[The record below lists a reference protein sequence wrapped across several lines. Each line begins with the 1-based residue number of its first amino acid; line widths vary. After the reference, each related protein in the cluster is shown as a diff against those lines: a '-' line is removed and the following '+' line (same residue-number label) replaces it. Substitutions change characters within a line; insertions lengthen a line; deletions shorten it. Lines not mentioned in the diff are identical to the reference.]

1 MNGPLLLASE
11 SGISPQ
17 TAEELRRL
25 DPERVVVLGAS
36 TTDLTQ
42 ASTTVDSAVGNQV
55 SVNPIP
61 ADSVAGA
68 AELAAELTQ
77 VPASGVVAIAD
88 AGDTAALMALA
99 PYAAR
104 QRAPVLLSE
113 NGRLGEEATAF
124 LSANRGRIVRLLS
137 VGSAKKPVQPAGWP
151 TTTVYSADPD
161 DLAAKLLARSDPAVA
176 KGKLA
181 PLVVDAATVPDVFT
195 AAVEAARRVQPLV
208 QLRSGVL
215 GPYSREFLAN
225 RATAVDGFLML
236 RDADSISPVAES
248 ALHKTVAH

>member
-1 MNGPLLLASE
+1 MNGPLLLASA
-11 SGISPQ
+11 SGISPR

-25 DPERVVVLGAS
+25 DPERVVILGAS
-36 TTDLTQ
+36 TADLKQ
-42 ASTTVDSAVGNQV
+42 ASTAVNSAVGNQV

-68 AELAAELTQ
+68 AELAAELTR
-77 VPASGVVAIAD
+77 VPQSGVVAIVD

-104 QRAPVLLSE
+104 ERAPVLLSE
-113 NGRLGEEATAF
+113 DGRLGEEANAF

-161 DLAAKLLARSDPAVA
+161 DLAAKLLARSDPAGA
-176 KGKLA
+176 KGRLA

-225 RATAVDGFLML
+225 RATVVDGFLVL

-248 ALHKTVAH
+248 ALRKTVAH